1 VNQNFAKDLEAL
13 NKKIETVIQG
23 LYIGFIFVNF
33 PKNENQAKKLENKIS
48 GFVSEFEKPKDE
60 LTEKILSTKIY

>member
-1 VNQNFAKDLEAL
+1 MY
-13 NKKIETVIQG
+13 NKLIKKFEYNNLKFGIGDWG
-23 LYIGFIFVNF
+23 LG